1 MIPIRSN
8 LNKDNCTPISSNCVI
23 WQGPDLPCINL
34 CSGDSVSDVIYN
46 LAVELCALKDQLNLK
61 DIDIKCLLDS
71 CALCPDPE
79 MVLSVVLQMIID
91 KVCDLQTLIDA
102 LTGGP
107 ASEVLIRI
115 ASCFIKD
122 NTDSN
127 GNITTNIPI
136 SLYVQQ
142 IAQKLCALVLTV
154 EGIGDDITNLYG
166 LSSDLQDQINIIN
179 AQGELTVIPTCTGA
193 PVATPIDTAVTQLE
207 EQFCGIKT
215 ALVTLNASELLV
227 PISKECK
234 PEAPATIVESLSTPG
249 AALWSGTSSN
259 IAQTLEKMW
268 LAICDLRGAVS
279 LIQDTCC
286 QVSCKDLI
294 VDFDIILTVINGKYY
309 WKLFFGN
316 KTDIPT
322 TFTDCDPTGTT
333 LNFTDA
339 YGHMWSPKIKIRE
352 DILNDPDA
360 MLNGYLLENT
370 GSIDVTTTVTIDAD
384 VCITNGS
391 LTCVKCITKLVPYV
405 APVCE
410 FCTITASGPV
420 TIVYQICTTTT
431 TTTLKP

>member
-102 LTGGP
+102 LTGGT
-107 ASEVLIRI
+107 ADEALIRI

-142 IAQKLCALVLTV
+142 IAQKLCALILTV
-154 EGIGDDITNLYG
+154 QGIEGDVTNLYG
-166 LSSDLQDQINIIN
+166 LTTDLQDQIDIIN
-179 AQGELTVIPTCTGA
+179 AQGELTVIPTCTGST
-193 PVATPIDTAVTQLE
+193 VATPITTAVTQLE

-234 PEAPATIVESLSTPG
+234 PQAPATIVESLSTPG

-286 QVSCKDLI
+286 QVSCKDLV
-294 VDFDIILTVINGKYY
+294 VDFDVVLTVIAGRYY
-309 WKLFFGN
+309 WKFFFGN

-322 TFTDCDPTGTT
+322 TFYDCDPTGTT

-339 YGHMWSPKIKIRE
+339 YGHTWSPKIKIRE
-352 DILNDPDA
+352 DVLNDPDA

-370 GSIDVTTTVTIDAD
+370 GPIDVTTTITIDTNA
-384 VCITNGS
+384 CITNGS

-405 APVCE
+405 APVCQ

-431 TTTLKP
+431 TTTPAP